1 MSEQLLSIVLRSLGI
16 SGMALL
22 LSALWSLPISF
33 ILGLHKFRGRE
44 TIISIFN
51 SFLGIPTV
59 ALGLILYLTFSNR
72 GPLGFA
78 NLLYTPTAIMIG
90 QAILITPIFISVLI
104 NAIESVDP
112 LIRDLAKTL
121 GASERQ
127 TSLTILKEAKKGTIL
142 AMVSS
147 FNRAISELGIA
158 MMLGGNLLG
167 ITRTMTTQIA
177 LGISRGE
184 LMLSLETTVVLLA
197 IAFSLTLIA
206 NRLRRD

>member
-1 MSEQLLSIVLRSLGI
+1 MSEQLLSIVLRSLWI

-22 LSALWSLPISF
+22 LSALWSLPISL
-33 ILGLHKFRGRE
+33 ILGLRRFRSRE

-51 SFLGIPTV
+51 SLLGIPTV
-59 ALGLILYLTFSNR
+59 ALGLILYLIFSNR

-78 NLLYTPTAIMIG
+78 DLLYTPTAIIVG
-90 QAILITPIFISVLI
+90 QAILITPIFISVLT

-112 LIRDLAKTL
+112 MIRDLAKTL

-127 TSLTILKEAKKGTIL
+127 TSLAILKEAKKGAIL
-142 AMVSS
+142 ATVSS
-147 FNRAISELGIA
+147 FNRAISELGVA
-158 MMLGGNLLG
+158 LMVGGNLLG
-167 ITRTMTTQIA
+167 VTRVMTTQIA

-184 LMLSLETTVVLLA
+184 FILSLETTVVLLV
-197 IAFSLTLIA
+197 IAFTLTLIT

>member
-1 MSEQLLSIVLRSLGI
+1 MSEQLLSIVLRSLWI

-22 LSALWSLPISF
+22 LSALWSLPISL
-33 ILGLHKFRGRE
+33 ILGLRRFRGRE

-51 SFLGIPTV
+51 SLLGIPTV
-59 ALGLILYLTFSNR
+59 ALGLILYLIFSNR

-78 NLLYTPTAIMIG
+78 DLLYTPTAIIVG
-90 QAILITPIFISVLI
+90 QAILITPIFISVLT

-112 LIRDLAKTL
+112 MIRDLAKTL

-127 TSLTILKEAKKGTIL
+127 TSLAILKEAKKGAIL
-142 AMVSS
+142 ATVSS
-147 FNRAISELGIA
+147 FNRAISELGVA
-158 MMLGGNLLG
+158 LMVGGNLLG
-167 ITRTMTTQIA
+167 VTRVMTTQIA

-184 LMLSLETTVVLLA
+184 FILSLETTVVLLV
-197 IAFSLTLIA
+197 IAFTLTLIT